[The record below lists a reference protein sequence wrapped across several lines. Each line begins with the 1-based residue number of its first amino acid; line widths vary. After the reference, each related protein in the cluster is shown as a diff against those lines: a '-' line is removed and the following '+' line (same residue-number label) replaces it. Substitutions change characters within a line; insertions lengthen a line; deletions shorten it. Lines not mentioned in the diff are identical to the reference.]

1 MIKIVVNNRKEPKPF
16 PKLMK
21 HGTYNYYVYFSEKS
35 VGHIFGADKKFYHDD
50 GFYSIE
56 WGMRDFE
63 DTNDEI
69 ILNYQGECIYHEKYC
84 ADSCSHFGEP
94 IMDADGYPDN
104 TTVLELCQ
112 RKLVFTEFTDER

>member
-69 ILNYQGECIYHEKYC
+69 ILNYQGDVFITRNIVLIPV
-84 ADSCSHFGEP
+84 P
-94 IMDADGYPDN
+94 ILGSLLWTQMDILIILRYWN
-104 TTVLELCQ
+104 CVNEN
-112 RKLVFTEFTDER
+112 